1 MVGKLRAGEKGP
13 SDPPADEARREIAGH
28 SLDLGQLGHTV
39 TIGTG
44 DGPATCRPP
53 CTHPGPP
60 DLPRVKRLRPLITP
74 RYTAIAGLPTTS
86 ALPRF
91 TAPADQSPSFAAIA
105 ADSARHRLELRPAGE
120 RVLVHCFSTGAHEL
134 TVVLLP
140 AEPGPSRV
148 RLSVAHE
155 LSAALAAMADV
166 SGAVAG
172 GTIFDAVIVDRPGFR
187 AIGAIGAPLADLLVI
202 TDLPY
207 FAGELQIGLPW
218 IERRALLE
226 ELVAALARPSLV
238 TMTEVRPIERDG
250 SATTSGG
257 TVAPAMLGLVRDIDG
272 AYLARPAR

>member
-1 MVGKLRAGEKGP
+1 MKHLAEYRDAET
-13 SDPPADEARREIAGH
+13 ARRLAAEIGRIVTQPWAIMEVCGGQTH
-28 SLDLGQLGHTV
+28 SIIRNG
-39 TIGTG
+39 I
-44 DGPATCRPP
+44 
-53 CTHPGPP
+53 
-60 DLPRVKRLRPLITP
+60 
-74 RYTAIAGLPTTS
+74 
-86 ALPRF
+86 
-91 TAPADQSPSFAAIA
+91 DQ
-105 ADSARHRLELRPAGE
+105 
-120 RVLVHCFSTGAHEL
+120 
-134 TVVLLP
+134 LLP

-187 AIGAIGAPLADLLVI
+187 AVGAIGAPLADLLVI

-257 TVAPAMLGLVRDIDG
+257 TVAPAMLGLVRDIDA